1 MLKKSP
7 LINTLIIFILSISLA
22 GCATVYNPAT
32 GREEIILIDTR
43 SEIAIGA
50 SSVTQLGNKY
60 KLSESKQDLERLNRI
75 GQKIALASDRQDLK
89 YSFYL
94 IEDKSL
100 NAFTVPGG
108 HVYIFRGLYELLDDD
123 ELACVLAHEIGH
135 ASARHPAKR
144 LEAAL
149 GYQILST
156 IALAACQKKG
166 EGQKKQTAYIAYA
179 ASTAFNLA
187 MLGYSREDEF
197 QADEL
202 AVKYSHKAGFNP
214 RGMIGVFK
222 KLGEK
227 QEKGFPVPYILRS
240 HPYLKER
247 AVRTEEK
254 IAELSS

>member
-7 LINTLIIFILSISLA
+7 LINTLIIFILSIPLA

-43 SEIAIGA
+43 FEIAIGA
-50 SSVTQLGNKY
+50 SSVTQLGDKY

-100 NAFTVPGG
+100 NAFTIPGG

-156 IALAACQKKG
+156 IALAAYQKGKR
-166 EGQKKQTAYIAYA
+166 QKKQTAYIAYA

-187 MLGYSREDEF
+187 ILGYSREDEF

-222 KLGEK
+222 KLEEK

-247 AVRTEEK
+247 AVRTKEK

>member
-7 LINTLIIFILSISLA
+7 LIDTLIISILAISLF

-32 GREEIILIDTR
+32 RREEFILIDTQ
-43 SEIAIGA
+43 SEIAIGNSA
-50 SSVTQLGNKY
+50 VTQLGNKY
-60 KLSESKQDLERLNRI
+60 KLSENKQDLERLNRI
-75 GQKIALASDRQDLK
+75 GQEIALASDRKDIK

-94 IEDKSL
+94 IEDKTL
-100 NAFTVPGG
+100 NAFTIPGG

-135 ASARHPAKR
+135 VAARHPAKR

-156 IALAACQKKG
+156 IVLATYQKG
-166 EGQKKQTAYIAYA
+166 RQETKKRAAYIAYA

-202 AVKYSHKAGFNP
+202 AVKYAYKAGFNP
-214 RGMIGVFK
+214 GGMIGALK
-222 KLGEK
+222 KLKEK
-227 QEKGFPVPYILRS
+227 QKKGLPVPYILRS
-240 HPYLKER
+240 HPYIDQRIE
-247 AVRTEEK
+247 RTETK
-254 IAELSS
+254 IAEA